1 MTWGYRI
8 SKKTVKGK
16 VKYSL
21 VEAYQNDE
29 GGIWGYTGHVEPF
42 SYIQEED
49 FESDDDLID
58 SLTTTLAHLIAD
70 MDKDFIDIDTF
81 VAAPTGFDE
90 DLMEVIRSD
99 N

>member
-8 SKKTVKGK
+8 AKETIKGK

-21 VEAYQNDE
+21 VEAYKNDE
-29 GGIWGYTGHVEPF
+29 GGIWGYTGHIEPF

-49 FESDDDLID
+49 FESDDELID
-58 SLTTTLAHLIAD
+58 SLTTTLAHLITD
-70 MDKDFIDIDTF
+70 ISRDFIGIDTF
-81 VAAPTGFDE
+81 VAAPHGFDDDE
-90 DLMEVIRSD
+90 LEVIMSD